1 MFTSSTGNIP
11 LAAVLY
17 SSGVAFAGVMAFTFS
32 DLVVFPVLRVN
43 AAYYGWKMA
52 LYIMGMLLASLVG
65 TSLLMH
71 GGLVLAGLLPEGE
84 AARMAEQAF
93 FKIDYTFFLNIAFL
107 VISVLM
113 AGLYWNQ
120 RSGGARRRRDSGQCV
135 CLFSYSNGSSVLD
148 ALPSSPMPE
157 QPVTGNSQPA
167 RSNEETK
174 ASKREHLWFEEVR
187 VDYKRALLGGTLAAG
202 AALGARGW

>member
-1 MFTSSTGNIP
+1 MRWARPGQGGGEAGFFALVQQVLVGPVAAFFMFTSSTGNIP

-120 RSGGARRRRDSGQCV
+120 RSGGHGGGEIP
-135 CLFSYSNGSSVLD
+135 GSAFV
-148 ALPSSPMPE
+148 SSPTRTAPLSSTRFHLLRC
-157 QPVTGNSQPA
+157 PNSPLRKQPA
-167 RSNEETK
+167 CSQ
-174 ASKREHLWFEEVR
+174 
-187 VDYKRALLGGTLAAG
+187 
-202 AALGARGW
+202 